1 MLVYFHYL
9 DKNPGWVQMAMA
21 MMITLRTTRVG
32 VNQSTRSCGDGD
44 ALEIALV
51 LSISVSNF

>member
-9 DKNPGWVQMAMA
+9 DKNPGWVQMEMTT
-21 MMITLRTTRVG
+21 MISMRTTRFG

-44 ALEIALV
+44 AHGV
-51 LSISVSNF
+51 V